1 MLYKVQYNPT
11 VAKNILHAFSE
22 LHARKIW
29 HGDVREENILVR
41 SDNTVVVIDFEWSE
55 INAQP
60 DKLEAEMEEV
70 KTLLVW
76 WKLSG

>member
-1 MLYKVQYNPT
+1 MLYNVPYNPT
-11 VAKNILHAFSE
+11 VANNILHAFRE

-41 SDNTVVVIDFEWSE
+41 SDNTVVVIDFESSE

-70 KTLLVW
+70 KTMLVW